1 MIAYLHGKVVST
13 SVRSCILLTPGG
25 VGYEVFL
32 TEALLGEFRDMAEPE
47 PETTLFVQ
55 TVVRED
61 ALDLYGFAA
70 KAERDTFALLLSIHQ
85 LGPRTSLAV
94 LSLYDPE
101 TLEQIVAEENVGAL
115 VRVPGIGEKT
125 AKRLVW
131 DLRDK
136 LRKTV
141 GLRTG
146 PAKPAVSARTLYDD
160 VLAGLINLGYR
171 EDEAASVLRGVLKEE
186 PDLDVEGAIRAALK
200 IMAGKRGS

>member
-1 MIAYLHGKVVST
+1 MIAYLHGKVVGT
-13 SVRSCILLTPGG
+13 SGRSCILLTPGG

-32 TEALLGEFRDMAEPE
+32 TEPLLLTLADPG

-61 ALDLYGFAA
+61 AIDLYGFAT

-94 LSLYDPE
+94 LSLYDPQ
-101 TLEQIVAEENVGAL
+101 TLERIVAEENVGAL

-125 AKRLVW
+125 SKRLIW

-141 GLRTG
+141 GQRAG
-146 PAKPAVSARTLYDD
+146 AKPGIATASVFDD
-160 VLAGLINLGYR
+160 VLAALVNLGYR
-171 EDEAASVLRGVLKEE
+171 DDEAAFVLRGVLKEE

-200 IMAGKRGS
+200 AMAGKRAS